1 MKQGQTKPTNK
12 DRDSA
17 LSHMLG
23 RMNYLESLL
32 NAQIEVFD
40 NYTEM
45 KKDQKKFQKYLEKKM
60 EKVDEERRI
69 LEEDGPPV
77 GADTEDAGRGTEGIC
92 ED

>member
-1 MKQGQTKPTNK
+1 MKKPTNK

-17 LSHMLG
+17 LSHLMG

-40 NYTEM
+40 SYTEM

-60 EKVDEERRI
+60 EKVNEERRI
-69 LEEDGPPV
+69 LEEDGQSV
-77 GADTEDAGRGTEGIC
+77 ETDTKNEGRRTEGVC
-92 ED
+92 EDK